1 MDEKD
6 ILTQIQSLVER
17 EHALRTEAQEGTIRP
32 DQEHGQLKE
41 LEEALDQCWDL
52 LRQRRAH
59 REYGQDPD
67 QSSARPVEE
76 VEKYLQ

>member
-6 ILTQIQSLVER
+6 ILAQIQSLVER
-17 EHALRTEAQEGTIRP
+17 EHALRTEAQDGTIKP
-32 DQEHGQLKE
+32 DDEHGQLKQ
-41 LEEALDQCWDL
+41 LEEQLDQAWDL

-59 REYGQDPD
+59 QEYGQNPD

>member
-6 ILTQIQSLVER
+6 ILAQIQSLVQQ
-17 EHALRTEAQEGTIRP
+17 EHELRARAQEGTIRP
-32 DQEHGQLKE
+32 DEEHGQLKE

-67 QSSARPVEE
+67 QSAPRPVED